1 MRFNNIKWMYIY
13 GRHKFLEQRR
23 SLSPIS
29 VPSLCPAPEKRT
41 CATCDAKTDSGL
53 RFLPS
58 SPPPSHFSPPQASN
72 VALIGIIGE
81 KKFFFFGRKEW
92 KRRIYPPSFSFV
104 TWLRIS
110 RIMEWNGENL
120 DWKFEGNEVSF
131 SPPSFS

>member
-72 VALIGIIGE
+72 VALIEIIGE
-81 KKFFFFGRKEW
+81 KNFFFW
-92 KRRIYPPSFSFV
+92 SKRMETTHLSALVFLRNLV
-104 TWLRIS
+104 TYFEDYG
-110 RIMEWNGENL
+110 MEWG
-120 DWKFEGNEVSF
+120 KFGLEKLKEMKSLFLVF
-131 SPPSFS
+131 II